1 MTDSELEYP
10 LTDKWVI
17 WFHKVNDD
25 KFHFYVQIVC
35 LERDGKNYKYRAG
48 IETGLLV
55 WTNDIS
61 PEVAARSLRDKIK
74 P

>member
-1 MTDSELEYP
+1 MVLFYNSP
-10 LTDKWVI
+10 
-17 WFHKVNDD
+17 KVEDE

-35 LERDGKNYKYRAG
+35 LERDGVNYKYRAG

-61 PEVAARSLRDKIK
+61 PERAATKLKEYIQE
-74 P
+74 